1 MKTSNVTLIIITI
14 ILIAMQSVAYGDTG
28 LSYGET
34 VKLIKTTMADNPSDY
49 RKESYGAIQFDRCRL
64 DYSVAGTYP
73 VGDLYDFKFS
83 AIDFSSLDPRTS
95 KTGNDYTPFIILS
108 FTNYFTSRD
117 SYRELQQRT
126 LVVNLSSEEKAAVLF
141 KAFLHLGELCR
152 GGGMAVAHNP

>member
-1 MKTSNVTLIIITI
+1 MKNTNITLLVTI
-14 ILIAMQSVAYGDTG
+14 IVFWALQSIAYCDSG
-28 LSYGET
+28 LSYEET

-49 RKESYGAIQFDRCRL
+49 RKERYGAIQFDKCRL
-64 DYSVAGTYP
+64 DYGVAGTYP

-108 FTNYFTSRD
+108 FTNYFSARD
-117 SYRELQQRT
+117 SYRELQLRT

-141 KAFLHLGELCR
+141 KAFLHLGELCH